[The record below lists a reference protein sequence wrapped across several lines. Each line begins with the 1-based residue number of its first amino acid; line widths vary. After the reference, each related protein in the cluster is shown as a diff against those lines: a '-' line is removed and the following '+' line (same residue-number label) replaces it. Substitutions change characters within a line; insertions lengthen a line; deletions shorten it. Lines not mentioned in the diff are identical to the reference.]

1 MINKSFF
8 QSIYLQMEVG
18 KKIAAG
24 VTPICSK
31 TGRVLIVKRGP
42 NQPKPGLW
50 ACFGGKFEKEVDK
63 SPKDTAKREFVEE
76 SGYSGKY
83 KISRF
88 PLYVN
93 NDNHSSFY
101 TYVGIFEEEF
111 IPDLEN
117 GNEAV
122 EYGWF
127 YLDEMPSEL
136 LPGFREAMEEKHKTL
151 QNIICFYSG
160 KC

>member
-1 MINKSFF
+1 MSFFYLFINK
-8 QSIYLQMEVG
+8 MEVG

-24 VTPICSK
+24 VLPICSK
-31 TGRVLIVKRGP
+31 TGKLLIIKRGP

-50 ACFGGKFEKEVDK
+50 ACFGGKFDHEIDK

-76 SGYSGKY
+76 SSYTGKY
-83 KISRF
+83 SISRL

-93 NDNHSSFY
+93 NSTHSSFY
-101 TYVGIFEEEF
+101 TYIGVFNEEF
-111 IPDLEN
+111 NPDLEK

-127 YLDEMPSEL
+127 NLNELPEGL
-136 LPGFREAMEEKHKTL
+136 LPGFKEAIDNKEKTL
-151 QNIICFYSG
+151 KNIICFYSG